1 MFVRSITSLM
11 MAKRRRKERDEY
23 RSWPNGYYHLST
35 DGWKEGRLF
44 HNKGQYA
51 YGMIVL
57 GLLTLLFEVKIYS
70 FSLMPNHVHIILSG
84 TGGAILKAFDY
95 IRKKIS
101 ARQIK
106 DGFPPIPEDYW
117 FKLVPIEDEEQMRRN
132 FIYVDRNPHEKQ
144 ICVPAGYPWGSNS
157 LHFSLYGTLIKG
169 RRADTFSKRELIKLA
184 RTEKPIPSDW
194 EFHPELGL
202 LPASFVDN
210 RLFYKLFKSPKEY
223 ESRLVKDYEAF
234 VQVARTLEEE
244 LDYSLEDYTV
254 IVNQQLGGRRLYQ
267 LSPDEKGRLVVQ
279 LANRYDMNAEQIASA
294 LKMSLH
300 LVQQFLHAKDYG
312 RQ

>member
-84 TGGAILKAFDY
+84 TGGAILKAFDH

-267 LSPDEKGRLVVQ
+267 LSPDEKGKLVVQ
-279 LANRYDMNAEQIASA
+279 LAKRYDMNAEQIAPA

>member
-84 TGGAILKAFDY
+84 TGGAILKAFDH

-244 LDYSLEDYTV
+244 LDYSSEDYTV

-279 LANRYDMNAEQIASA
+279 LANRYDMNAEQIAPA

>member
-84 TGGAILKAFDY
+84 TGGAILKAFDH

-279 LANRYDMNAEQIASA
+279 LANRYDMNAEQIAPA